1 MGVSVA
7 LLRHVNAL
15 VADLAAEHGE
25 VDLVGRRMEC
35 EPGDRDAIVDRF
47 DAYGVVGGAG
57 ARIYDDRGVLLV
69 RYDETSG
76 WLEPGAER
84 LPGESYRECARRA
97 LAEVTPVEA
106 AIDELA
112 QVHLL
117 YMDDRT
123 DRPPVPNPYLVFEGR
138 KTGGTAP
145 SGRTNAETRWVGSP
159 PSNPGYAELAELS
172 LPE

>member
-1 MGVSVA
+1 M
-7 LLRHVNAL
+7 RHVNAL
-15 VADLAAEHGE
+15 VADLAAEHGR
-25 VDLVGRRMEC
+25 VDLVGRRRTC
-35 EPGDRDAIVDRF
+35 APAARDALVDRF
-47 DAYGVVGGAG
+47 EAYGVVGGAG
-57 ARIYDDRGVLLV
+57 ARVHDDRGVLLV

-97 LAEVTPVEA
+97 LAEVTPIEA
-106 AIDELA
+106 ALEELA

-123 DRPPVPNPYLVFEGR
+123 DRPPVPNPYLVFEGHT
-138 KTGGTAP
+138 TGGSAT

-159 PSNPGYAELAELS
+159 PSDPGYAELAELS

>member
-1 MGVSVA
+1 MSKE
-7 LLRHVNAL
+7 LFRHVKAL
-15 VADLAAEHGE
+15 VSDFAAEHGE
-25 VDLVGRRMEC
+25 LDLVGRRMEC
-35 EPGDRDAIVDRF
+35 EPADRDALVDRF

-57 ARIYDDRGVLLV
+57 VRIHDDRGVLLV

-106 AIDELA
+106 AIEELA

-123 DRPPVPNPYLVFEGR
+123 ARQPVPNPYLVFEGR
-138 KTGGTAP
+138 KTGGSAT

-159 PSNPGYAELAELS
+159 PSDPGYAELAELS

>member
-1 MGVSVA
+1 MSLA

-15 VADLAAEHGE
+15 VADLAAEHGR
-25 VDLVGRRMEC
+25 VDLVGRRRTC
-35 EPGDRDAIVDRF
+35 APAARDALVDRF
-47 DAYGVVGGAG
+47 EAYGVVGGAG
-57 ARIYDDRGVLLV
+57 ARVHDDRGVLLV

-97 LAEVTPVEA
+97 LAEVTPIEA
-106 AIDELA
+106 AIEELA

-138 KTGGTAP
+138 KTGGSATA
-145 SGRTNAETRWVGSP
+145 GRTDAETRWVGSP
-159 PSNPGYAELAELS
+159 PSDPGYAELAELS